1 MSQHN
6 NEAVERQSTE
16 RERQRENKGR
26 IKNRRKH
33 FFVAR
38 NMVALNLSASAL
50 KAHSHKVHLTH
61 AIAVEGCGW
70 KKFFHTAIFHLQ
82 LMDQMQLV

>member
-16 RERQRENKGR
+16 RENKGR

-61 AIAVEGCGW
+61 AIAVEG
-70 KKFFHTAIFHLQ
+70 
-82 LMDQMQLV
+82 